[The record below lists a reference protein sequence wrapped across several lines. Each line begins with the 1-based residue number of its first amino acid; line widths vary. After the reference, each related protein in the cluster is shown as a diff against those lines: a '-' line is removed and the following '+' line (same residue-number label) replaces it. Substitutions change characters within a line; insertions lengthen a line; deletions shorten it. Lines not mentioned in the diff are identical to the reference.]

1 MSNENHQLKPAYLIL
16 NAQAF
21 PILKGI
27 TTIGRK
33 LDNDLVIQDV
43 LVSRHHAEVIQR
55 DGAYFIKD
63 KNSTGG
69 TYLNNKRIKEAQLFS
84 NDLILLAN
92 TPLMFIQEDQK
103 FKEKSN
109 IPTDSLPRMDEDTS
123 NNLG

>member
-1 MSNENHQLKPAYLIL
+1 MENIKRKIKPAYLIL

-21 PILKGI
+21 PLIKEI

-33 LDNDLVIQDV
+33 LDNDLVIQDA
-43 LVSRHHAEVIQR
+43 LVSRHHAEVIQK
-55 DGAYFIKD
+55 DGSYFIRD

-69 TYLNNKRIKEAQLFS
+69 TYLNNKRVKEAQLYS

-103 FKEKSN
+103 FKEKSDT
-109 IPTDSLPRMDEDTS
+109 PTDSLPRVDEETGENS
-123 NNLG
+123 

>member
-1 MSNENHQLKPAYLIL
+1 MANEKLQIKPAYLIL

-21 PILKGI
+21 PLLKEI

-43 LVSRHHAEVIQR
+43 LVSRHHAEVVLR
-55 DGAYFIKD
+55 DGVYFIKD

-69 TYLNNKRIKEAQLFS
+69 TYLNNKRVKEAQLFS

-92 TPLMFIQEDQK
+92 TPLMFIQEDKK

-109 IPTDSLPRMDEDTS
+109 TPTDSLPRVDEETGETS
-123 NNLG
+123 

>member
-1 MSNENHQLKPAYLIL
+1 MAEEKSQIKTAYLIL

-21 PILKGI
+21 PILKEL

-43 LVSRHHAEVIQR
+43 LVSRHHAEIIQR
-55 DGAYFIKD
+55 DGAYFIRD

-69 TYLNNKRIKEAQLFS
+69 TYLNNKRITEAQLFS

-109 IPTDSLPRMDEDTS
+109 TPTDSLPRMDEETGENS
-123 NNLG
+123 

>member
-1 MSNENHQLKPAYLIL
+1 MAEEKSQIKTAYLIL

-21 PILKGI
+21 PILKEL

-43 LVSRHHAEVIQR
+43 LVSRHHAEIVQR
-55 DGAYFIKD
+55 DGAYFIRD

-69 TYLNNKRIKEAQLFS
+69 TYLNNKRITEAQLFS

-109 IPTDSLPRMDEDTS
+109 TPTDSLPRMDEETGENS
-123 NNLG
+123 

>member
-1 MSNENHQLKPAYLIL
+1 MAEDKSQVKTAYLIL

-21 PILKGI
+21 PILKEI

-55 DGAYFIKD
+55 EGAYFIKD
-63 KNSTGG
+63 KDSTGG

-109 IPTDSLPRMDEDTS
+109 TPTDSLPRMDEETGENS
-123 NNLG
+123 

>member
-1 MSNENHQLKPAYLIL
+1 MAEEKSQIKTAYLIL

-21 PILKGI
+21 PILKEL

-43 LVSRHHAEVIQR
+43 LVSRHHAEIVQR
-55 DGAYFIKD
+55 DGAYFIRD

-69 TYLNNKRIKEAQLFS
+69 TYLNNKRISEAQLFS

-109 IPTDSLPRMDEDTS
+109 TPTDSLPRMDEETGENS
-123 NNLG
+123 

>member
-1 MSNENHQLKPAYLIL
+1 MANKKPQSKPAYLIL

-21 PILKGI
+21 PLIKEF

-33 LDNDLVIQDV
+33 LDNDLVIQDL
-43 LVSRHHAEVIQR
+43 LVSRHHAEIIQR
-55 DGAYFIKD
+55 EGAYFIKD

-69 TYLNNKRIKEAQLFS
+69 TYLNNKRVKEAQLFS

-103 FKEKSN
+103 FKEKSDT
-109 IPTDSLPRMDEDTS
+109 PTDSLPRMDDDTGENS
-123 NNLG
+123 

>member
-1 MSNENHQLKPAYLIL
+1 MEDKTPQNKPAYLIL

-21 PILKGI
+21 PLIKQV

-33 LDNDLVIQDV
+33 LDNDLVIQDL

-55 DGAYFIKD
+55 EGAYFIRD

-69 TYLNNKRIKEAQLFS
+69 TYLNNKRVKEAQLFS

-92 TPLMFIQEDQK
+92 TPLMFIQEDQR
-103 FKEKSN
+103 FKEKSDT
-109 IPTDSLPRMDEDTS
+109 PTDSLPRMDDDTAENS
-123 NNLG
+123 

>member
-1 MSNENHQLKPAYLIL
+1 MANKNPQNKPAYLIL

-21 PILKGI
+21 PLIKQV

-33 LDNDLVIQDV
+33 LDNDLVIQDL

-55 DGAYFIKD
+55 EGAYFIKD

-92 TPLMFIQEDQK
+92 TPLMFIQEDQR
-103 FKEKSN
+103 FKEKSDT
-109 IPTDSLPRMDEDTS
+109 PTDSLPRMDDDTAENS
-123 NNLG
+123 

>member
-1 MSNENHQLKPAYLIL
+1 MATKKPKNKPAYLIL

-21 PILKGI
+21 PLIKEF

-33 LDNDLVIQDV
+33 LDNDLVIQDL
-43 LVSRHHAEVIQR
+43 LVSRHHAEIVQR
-55 DGAYFIKD
+55 EGSYFIKD

-103 FKEKSN
+103 FKEKSDT
-109 IPTDSLPRMDEDTS
+109 PTDSLPRMDDDTGENS
-123 NNLG
+123 

>member
-1 MSNENHQLKPAYLIL
+1 MTNKPKNKPAYLIL

-21 PILKGI
+21 PLIKPV

-33 LDNDLVIQDV
+33 LDNDLVIQDL

-55 DGAYFIKD
+55 EGSYFIKD

-92 TPLMFIQEDQK
+92 TPLMFIQEDQR
-103 FKEKSN
+103 FKEKSDT
-109 IPTDSLPRMDEDTS
+109 PTDSLPRMDDDTGENS
-123 NNLG
+123 

>member
-1 MSNENHQLKPAYLIL
+1 MAEEKSPVKTAYLIL

-21 PILKGI
+21 PILKEI

-109 IPTDSLPRMDEDTS
+109 TPTDSLPRMDEETGENS
-123 NNLG
+123 

>member
-1 MSNENHQLKPAYLIL
+1 MEDKTPQTKPAYLIL

-21 PILKGI
+21 PLIKQV

-33 LDNDLVIQDV
+33 LDNDLVIQDL

-55 DGAYFIKD
+55 EGAYFIRD

-92 TPLMFIQEDQK
+92 TPLMFIQEDQR
-103 FKEKSN
+103 FKEKSDT
-109 IPTDSLPRMDEDTS
+109 PTDSLPRMDDDTAENS
-123 NNLG
+123 

>member
-1 MSNENHQLKPAYLIL
+1 MSEEKRQKKTAYLIL

-21 PILKGI
+21 PILKDI

-109 IPTDSLPRMDEDTS
+109 TPTDSLPRVDGDTGENS
-123 NNLG
+123 

>member
-1 MSNENHQLKPAYLIL
+1 MAEDKSQVKTAYLIL

-21 PILKGI
+21 PILKEI
-27 TTIGRK
+27 TSIGRK

-55 DGAYFIKD
+55 EGAYFIKD
-63 KNSTGG
+63 KDSTGG

-109 IPTDSLPRMDEDTS
+109 TPTDSLPRMDEETGENS
-123 NNLG
+123 

>member
-1 MSNENHQLKPAYLIL
+1 MSGKNPQTKPAYLIL

-21 PILKGI
+21 PLIKDI

-43 LVSRHHAEVIQR
+43 LVSRHHAEVHFR
-55 DGAYFIKD
+55 DGAYFIRD

-103 FKEKSN
+103 FREKSDT
-109 IPTDSLPRMDEDTS
+109 PTDSLSKVDDETGE
-123 NNLG
+123 NT

>member
-1 MSNENHQLKPAYLIL
+1 MSEEKRQNKTAYLIL

-21 PILKGI
+21 PILKDI

-109 IPTDSLPRMDEDTS
+109 TPTDSLPRMDGDTGENS
-123 NNLG
+123 

>member
-1 MSNENHQLKPAYLIL
+1 MAEDKSQVKTAYLIL

-21 PILKGI
+21 PILKET

-63 KNSTGG
+63 RDSTGG

-109 IPTDSLPRMDEDTS
+109 TPTDSLPRVDEETGENS
-123 NNLG
+123 